1 MDIYRQAELAATVQ
15 EQGPQQQAAN
25 PVHIA
30 RPPALLLPGPN
41 MAAPLTGAVLDQGQ
55 RGMQASAG
63 EPRVADRSVK
73 DAWLMKHP
81 EFPKNRPGLLHA
93 VGLGLTQAALSWHM
107 HEAKTEHEHE
117 KNKKIIIAEATNG
130 ALVAALFV
138 TVTTS
143 VIFDPEGAPQNGMG
157 EAPGMVNLYFSLQV
171 AATFC
176 FAMSILYS
184 LVLLLIMESVHGK
197 DASDLSHA
205 LGIGIHW
212 PITNFVVGIFLL
224 LFALLLKGFFDVT
237 YWVWLIGIGII
248 ALMILIFFAFLGTG

>member
-1 MDIYRQAELAATVQ
+1 M
-15 EQGPQQQAAN
+15 
-25 PVHIA
+25 HIA

-73 DAWLMKHP
+73 DARLMKHP

-138 TVTTS
+138 TAG
-143 VIFDPEGAPQNGMG
+143 DAH
-157 EAPGMVNLYFSLQV
+157 
-171 AATFC
+171 AAT
-176 FAMSILYS
+176 ID
-184 LVLLLIMESVHGK
+184 LVTVGNPGNVADTEVM
-197 DASDLSHA
+197 SDLTTGYGSVA
-205 LGIGIHW
+205 TVYGIGKYQV
-212 PITNFVVGIFLL
+212 TNVLARSSSGLDRVGFV
-224 LFALLLKGFFDVT
+224 
-237 YWVWLIGIGII
+237 
-248 ALMILIFFAFLGTG
+248 